1 MAGLDELLT
10 EIGYKKTT
18 SLFLTKTLE
27 MRKEV
32 IKNLLSSKNENEII
46 NALGNFSSIM
56 AKALISLCL
65 DPVVETDSKDDG
77 TDISDQ
83 EVIAAV
89 VTPIIFEVCLMTLMM
104 ADGDE
109 ELTRKTITYLVDSCL
124 NEGSTVLKDL
134 NKIQGIDK
142 ENGKRKTTA
151 YN

>member
-134 NKIQGIDK
+134 NKIQGIDE